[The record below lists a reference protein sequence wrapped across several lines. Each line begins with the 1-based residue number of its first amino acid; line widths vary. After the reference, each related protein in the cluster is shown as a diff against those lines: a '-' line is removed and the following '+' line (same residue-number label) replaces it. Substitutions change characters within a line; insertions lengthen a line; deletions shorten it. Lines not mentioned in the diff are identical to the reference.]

1 MLTFLFLSFRDVC
14 LSRDCSVVLSSKI
27 TKEDAGVETEKTTEV
42 QPPVLVRNETEDSVE
57 IICDVLE

>member
-14 LSRDCSVVLSSKI
+14 LSRDCSVVSSSKI
-27 TKEDAGVETEKTTEV
+27 TKDAGVETEKTTEV